1 MPWATMVNMVYIGT
15 YIVEHGLPKLI
26 KGFYEFCD
34 VNIFEDITVC
44 CELEEDKWRCWKT
57 RL

>member
-1 MPWATMVNMVYIGT
+1 MSIGRNSDKQFFIFYYVLGT

-44 CELEEDKWRCWKT
+44 LELEEDKW
-57 RL
+57 